1 MNGNNEKIVVSA
13 PAVLPDG
20 NGSFTPCP
28 EVLTEDEAIRY
39 LRIDKQ
45 KADAVKTLAYYR
57 GQKLLKVTK
66 IGKNLL
72 YSRKALDEFIEVLT
86 N

>member
-1 MNGNNEKIVVSA
+1 MSDKQNIA
-13 PAVLPDG
+13 FATAALPDG
-20 NGSFTPCP
+20 NGSFVPCP

-39 LRIDKQ
+39 LRLDRQ
-45 KADAVKTLAYYR
+45 KANAAKTLQYYR
-57 GQKLLKVTK
+57 DQDKLKPTK

-72 YSRKALDEFIEVLT
+72 YSRKELDRFVEVMT

>member
-1 MNGNNEKIVVSA
+1 MSDKLNTFSIA
-13 PAVLPDG
+13 IMPDG
-20 NGSFTPCP
+20 KLAPS
-28 EVLTEDEAIRY
+28 VMTEAEAIRY

-45 KADAVKTLAYYR
+45 KADATKTLQYYR
-57 GQKLLKVTK
+57 DKKLLKATK

-72 YSRKALDEFIEVLT
+72 YSRNELERFVELIT

>member
-1 MNGNNEKIVVSA
+1 MPEQQNIIFA
-13 PAVLPDG
+13 TVLPDG
-20 NGSFTPCP
+20 NGSYTPCP

-39 LRIDKQ
+39 LRLDNQ
-45 KADAVKTLAYYR
+45 NADPAKTLQYYR
-57 GQKLLKVTK
+57 DKKILKATK

-72 YSRKALDEFIEVLT
+72 YSRKELDRFVEILT

>member
-1 MNGNNEKIVVSA
+1 MVSNNDRFFA

-20 NGSFTPCP
+20 NGSYTPCP
-28 EVLTEDEAIRY
+28 EVLTEAEAIRY

-45 KADAVKTLAYYR
+45 KANPVKTLENYR
-57 GQKLLKVTK
+57 NTKRLKLTK
-66 IGKNLL
+66 IGKNRL
-72 YSRKALDEFIEVLT
+72 YSRKELDRFVEVMT

>member
-1 MNGNNEKIVVSA
+1 MVSNNDRFFA

-20 NGSFTPCP
+20 NGSYTPCP
-28 EVLTEDEAIRY
+28 EVLTEAEAIRY

-45 KADAVKTLAYYR
+45 KADPAKTLQYYR
-57 GQKLLKVTK
+57 DKKLLKPTK

-72 YSRKALDEFIEVLT
+72 YSRKELDRFVEVLT